1 MEGRL
6 LIGLGKL
13 DVQGWAITLN
23 ILPHTGKIPKLLEG
37 LKFLLYCVRLDFLAS
52 LPVVL
57 AALTDIALKLGYA
70 QGSDR
75 NPPAQD
81 SDEVARMGLLG
92 SNRRILLGSFGK
104 FEKVILLDLLQRHV
118 RDKFG
123 FRDLL
128 PPRNDEVEGFIEG
141 DPIGNRQI
149 ALLQSP

>member
-1 MEGRL
+1 M
-6 LIGLGKL
+6 
-13 DVQGWAITLN
+13 QGWTVALDIVA
-23 ILPHTGKIPKLLEG
+23 HSGKIPKLLEG
-37 LKFLLYCVRLDFLAS
+37 LKLFLDCVRLNLFAS
-52 LPVVL
+52 LAVVL
-57 AALTDIALKLGYA
+57 AALADIALKLGYA

-75 NPPAQD
+75 NPPTQD

-104 FEKVILLDLLQRHV
+104 FEKVILLDLLQCHV
-118 RDKFG
+118 RDEFG

-128 PPRNDEVEGFIEG
+128 PPRNDEVERFIEG